1 MNLFF
6 KTLHFM
12 NSKHRSS
19 LFDENLESEL
29 RCALSVTYTLDFKDR
44 MKKGCEAILLT
55 HFYI

>member
-12 NSKHRSS
+12 NSKHRSG

-29 RCALSVTYTLDFKDR
+29 RCALSVTYALDFKDS
-44 MKKGCEAILLT
+44 E
-55 HFYI
+55 